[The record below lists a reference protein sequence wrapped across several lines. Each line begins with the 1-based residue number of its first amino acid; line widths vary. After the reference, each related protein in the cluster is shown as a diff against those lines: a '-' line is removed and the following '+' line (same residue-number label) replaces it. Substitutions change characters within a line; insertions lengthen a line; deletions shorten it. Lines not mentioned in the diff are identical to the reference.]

1 MTVVRQSTVVDA
13 RPDEVW
19 RVISDPRNLPRWNSF
34 IKAVHNVPPNG
45 LKPGDRYRT
54 ELGVLGVRF
63 RVEVRV
69 VEVDEP
75 RSAMIRLSG
84 PLEATI
90 RTWLRPVGKGKTRLE
105 HEVDYSLKGGPIGAM
120 IARGVK
126 LLGAPTI
133 LKRGIRAQKRQVES
147 G

>member
-45 LKPGDRYRT
+45 LKPGDRYWT
-54 ELGVLGVRF
+54 ELGLLGVRF
-63 RVEVRV
+63 RVEARV

-90 RTWLRPVGKGKTRLE
+90 RTWLRPVGKGRTRLE